1 MHNSTKKLLR
11 LRLKLSVLPNVHE
24 AKWQADKF
32 QMQTTNRLQTHKCM
46 YYMSAHKPGLTYDS
60 DLENKQQHAA
70 GISY

>member
-1 MHNSTKKLLR
+1 
-11 LRLKLSVLPNVHE
+11 
-24 AKWQADKF
+24 
-32 QMQTTNRLQTHKCM
+32 M